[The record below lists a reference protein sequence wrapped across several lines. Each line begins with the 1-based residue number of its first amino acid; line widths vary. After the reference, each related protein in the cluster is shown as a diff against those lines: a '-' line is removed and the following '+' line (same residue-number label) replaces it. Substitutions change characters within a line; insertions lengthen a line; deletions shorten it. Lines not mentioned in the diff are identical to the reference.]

1 MNKILIYLIL
11 SILFITS
18 CVKEEFD
25 ERPQYQVDY
34 DANTSIAE
42 LISMYEG
49 SNLLIDTNIIVKGIV
64 TADDK
69 SGNFYKELFFQDTS
83 AAISIRLEDSYISDK
98 FPIGRQIYV
107 KMEGLYLGDYQDVM
121 QIGWG
126 PDVDRIPANYTRQ
139 FNVPDVSI
147 NESTIEAK
155 LMTIDQF
162 NDSDLGK
169 LIKLENVQFLES
181 EFGNTYADAINQIDK
196 SRTIED
202 CKGNQVIIRNSGF
215 ADFASDTIPEGNGS
229 LIAILSKFGGN
240 YQLKIRSTDE
250 VLFTGDRCSK

>member
-126 PDVDRIPANYTRQ
+126 PDV
-139 FNVPDVSI
+139 
-147 NESTIEAK
+147 
-155 LMTIDQF
+155 
-162 NDSDLGK
+162 
-169 LIKLENVQFLES
+169 
-181 EFGNTYADAINQIDK
+181 
-196 SRTIED
+196 
-202 CKGNQVIIRNSGF
+202 
-215 ADFASDTIPEGNGS
+215 
-229 LIAILSKFGGN
+229 
-240 YQLKIRSTDE
+240 
-250 VLFTGDRCSK
+250 